1 MTGQQEPLSGIILD
15 ETTTLT
21 LDELSGACRVERD
34 AIVALVEEGI
44 VEPASRETTEW
55 QFVASQLPRV
65 RTAMHLYHDLELNL
79 AGVALALELLDEV
92 SELRS
97 RLRQLDE
104 PF

>member
-21 LDELSGACRVERD
+21 LDDLSGACRVERD

-44 VEPASRETTEW
+44 VEPFDLETAEW

-65 RTAMHLYHDLELNL
+65 RAAMYLYHDLELNL

-97 RLRQLDE
+97 RLRQFE
-104 PF
+104 SSF